1 MMLLTKE
8 IKKAAPPL
16 NSTEDVPIG
25 DKTVVAKFFD
35 PTGRYTFYM
44 MEYDPEQRLA
54 FGWVVSPISPD
65 YDELGYASI
74 DVLEGVRGAFGL
86 GIERDMYF
94 SPKPFREL
102 AHELKPG
109 RV

>member
-1 MMLLTKE
+1 MLLTKE

-16 NSTEDVPIG
+16 NSTEGVPIG

-44 MEYDPEQRLA
+44 MEYSPKQRLA
-54 FGWVVSPISPD
+54 FGWCVSPQSSE
-65 YDELGYASI
+65 YDELGYVSI
-74 DVLEGVRGAFGL
+74 DELEKVKGAFGL
-86 GIERDMYF
+86 GIERDIHF
-94 SPKPFREL
+94 SPKPFRDV